1 MAALVNVTT
10 DPRLDVLQEEAH
22 AHNVEL
28 SIYRIARVEEIV
40 AATDM
45 PNTGHHYLL
54 IDTTL
59 T

>member
-1 MAALVNVTT
+1 MTALVDVTT
-10 DPRLDVLQEEAH
+10 DPRLDVLQEGAH
-22 AHNVEL
+22 AHNVEP
-28 SIYRIARVEEIV
+28 SIYSIARVEEIV

-45 PNTGHHYLL
+45 LNTGHHYLL